1 MGRHVRGQAKH
12 LRRRKHNELWKKLT
26 AGVVSSMTLAAPLS
40 LVQAAAM
47 DNENKPVEDAKKT
60 AQVSAYPQGQEKAVL
75 QVRGYKLSGE
85 NPVSDEEL
93 QQLLAKYRHHEA
105 TLHDLEEQAG
115 EVQQYL
121 RSKGYFV
128 AQAYIPPQG
137 FVDGWVEI
145 RIVPGRYDEVEIA
158 NESYIEDRAIRQ
170 EVGIKAGEL
179 VKKSSLER
187 GVWLAGDLSRVE
199 VKTQL
204 MAGKKPGTTK
214 LRVAAKPKG
223 KRMWG
228 FVGFDNGGYR
238 YTGRYQYSAFLNYAS
253 PFRNGDLFSLGGVIS
268 HEGTDTWSGSAT
280 YVTPILHR
288 GNKLGVGYARS
299 QYALGGAF
307 SAQGFTGEAETFSV
321 WWEHNFKRS
330 RNTNIYGLIRFDS
343 KRLSSKAEALPYNN
357 PKRAD
362 NMVYTLRGDSLDT
375 WATGGRNTWSLSYT
389 HGNLQ
394 LKDELQRQVDALPG
408 TGVTAGM
415 HTAGHFGKYNLNLT
429 RLQRLSERWAL
440 YLSYSRQWAEKNLD
454 SAEKFSLGGPYGV
467 RAYPIGEASGD
478 DGWLWTSEFRWNVLT
493 REGDENVWQFIAFV
507 DGGHVDAYHD
517 GNSRNTARG
526 NGRSLYGAG
535 LGVNWSHAENWAA
548 RLHYA
553 WKIGSEKAESDKD
566 DHGRLWFQLY
576 RFF

>member
-1 MGRHVRGQAKH
+1 MGRHVRGRAKH
-12 LRRRKHNELWKKLT
+12 LRRKSNNGLWKKLT
-26 AGVVSSMTLAAPLS
+26 AGAVGSVTILSPLS
-40 LVQAAAM
+40 LVQAAGNSTEM
-47 DNENKPVEDAKKT
+47 PVAVEEKN
-60 AQVSAYPQGQEKAVL
+60 AYPTGVEQQKTEKAALLVT
-75 QVRGYKLSGE
+75 GYTFSGE

-93 QQLLAKYRHHEA
+93 QQLLAKYRRHKA

-121 RSKGYFV
+121 RNKGYFV

-137 FVDGWVEI
+137 FVEGLVEI

-179 VKKSSLER
+179 VKKSNLER

-238 YTGRYQYSAFLNYAS
+238 YTGRYQYSAFINYAS

-268 HEGTDTWSGSAT
+268 NEGTDTWSGSAT
-280 YVTPILHR
+280 YVTPIFHR
-288 GNKLGVGYARS
+288 GNKLGLSYARS
-299 QYALGGAF
+299 QYALGGDFA
-307 SAQGFTGEAETFSV
+307 AQGFTGEAKTFSV

-330 RNTNIYGLIRFDS
+330 RNHNIYGIIRFDS
-343 KRLSSKAEALPYNN
+343 KELSSQAEALPYKN
-357 PKRAD
+357 PKSAR

-375 WATGGRNTWSLSYT
+375 LATGGKNTWSLSYT

-394 LKDELQRQVDALPG
+394 LKDDIQRQVDALPG
-408 TGVTAGM
+408 TGVAAGV

-429 RLQRLSERWAL
+429 RLQRLSDRWAL

-454 SAEKFSLGGPYGV
+454 SAEKLSLGGPYGV

-478 DGWLWTSEFRWNVLT
+478 DGWLWTSELRWNVPT
-493 REGDENVWQFIAFV
+493 KEGDDNVWQLIAFV
-507 DGGHVDAYHD
+507 DGGHIDAYHD

-535 LGVNWSHAENWAA
+535 LGINWSNAENWAA

-553 WKIGSEKAESDKD
+553 WKLGHEKAESDKNAN
-566 DHGRLWFQLY
+566 GRLWFQLY